1 MQREE
6 FIAKLDKLL
15 RNMPE
20 KERKDV
26 IYDYEEHIQIAV
38 DNGLN
43 EEKVIESLGSPESIA
58 KQYKVKKY
66 IDKAEV
72 SGSTTSVFRAI
83 LATVGLGF
91 FNIVFILGP
100 FVAVLGVLIAFIG
113 VAIGFVVAGGGLVLG
128 GMFPQ
133 LVNGIQLQAL
143 AVEAQGNLTAGLLF
157 GGVGTMC
164 LGGLVGLGTVG
175 LTKGFLNMTI
185 KYLRLN
191 INIIRGSKS

>member
-1 MQREE
+1 MRREE
-6 FIAKLDKLL
+6 FINQLDKLL

-20 KERKDV
+20 NERKDV

-38 DNGLN
+38 ENDLD
-43 EEKVIESLGSPESIA
+43 EEKVIQSLGTPESIA

-66 IDKAEV
+66 IDKAEK

-100 FVAVLGVLIAFIG
+100 FIAVLGILIAFAT
-113 VAIGFVVAGGGLVLG
+113 VAVAFVIAGAGLILG

-133 LVNGIQLQAL
+133 LINGIQLQSI
-143 AVEAQGNLTAGLLF
+143 AVGAQGSITAGLLF

-164 LGGLVGLGTVG
+164 LGGLTGLGTIGV
-175 LTKGFLNMTI
+175 TKGFLNMTI

-191 INIIRGSKS
+191 INIIRGSNE